1 MPARSAA
8 VVPAGSTA
16 AFPLEGPLVVRR
28 RPRMARVSA
37 TGGVREAYADHL
49 RQRYGDRGPE
59 WSHYV
64 GVAARIDAGDE
75 VVVRGWM
82 VRPWLRV
89 DPWAYLRLELDGS
102 ATLVEPVRCGPQ
114 IVGWEPVG
122 VC

>member
-1 MPARSAA
+1 MRHGEIIPTGNHQTGHPNRR
-8 VVPAGSTA
+8 VTA
-16 AFPLEGPLVVRR
+16 QINLRQGHW
-28 RPRMARVSA
+28 
-37 TGGVREAYADHL
+37 AYADHL